1 VKEFQYQNLE
11 HYRQYLSI
19 ERLVVG
25 VSGGRSSAYQM
36 AHLVEAARRF
46 NGGIPSGWIFAFEN
60 TSLERH
66 ETYDFLWKLDCYFLK
81 NTLVILEWDPSV
93 PMGFRVVD
101 HATLARNGEVM
112 DRFLNTPLQRRDGT
126 VGVRPLPNP
135 TQRTCTGN
143 LKIKTSHRYVRK
155 VLKWPTEYYAAI
167 GYRADEKS
175 RCDRKWLRDEARG
188 FDEGGIGVFPMFDA
202 GVTEGMVQ
210 AFFFTGPFNLKL
222 DSDFGNCDFC
232 FMTSTWKIKQRM
244 VLVALETQTKLVPG
258 TAPPER
264 IARWIAWEERQS
276 DRPGTFRKDRP
287 TMRQLWE
294 QVCVGD
300 MESAVPEGKND
311 RCGTCTD

>member
-1 VKEFQYQNLE
+1 
-11 HYRQYLSI
+11 
-19 ERLVVG
+19 
-25 VSGGRSSAYQM
+25 
-36 AHLVEAARRF
+36 
-46 NGGIPSGWIFAFEN
+46 
-60 TSLERH
+60 
-66 ETYDFLWKLDCYFLK
+66 
-81 NTLVILEWDPSV
+81 
-93 PMGFRVVD
+93 
-101 HATLARNGEVM
+101 
-112 DRFLNTPLQRRDGT
+112 
-126 VGVRPLPNP
+126 
-135 TQRTCTGN
+135 
-143 LKIKTSHRYVRK
+143 
-155 VLKWPTEYYAAI
+155 
-167 GYRADEKS
+167 
-175 RCDRKWLRDEARG
+175 LRDEARG

-222 DSDFGNCDFC
+222 GSDFGNCDFC